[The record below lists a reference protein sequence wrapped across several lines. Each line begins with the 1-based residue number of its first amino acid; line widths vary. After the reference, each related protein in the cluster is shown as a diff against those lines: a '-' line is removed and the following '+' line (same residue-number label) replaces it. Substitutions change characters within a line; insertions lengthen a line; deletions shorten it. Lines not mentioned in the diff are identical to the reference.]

1 MSREDGANG
10 GAVRQRRLSA
20 VSRTGFALVRR
31 GGDRENSAVSRS
43 LKNIGIVSAA
53 TMVSRVLGL
62 GRDMLVTAVFGTSAL
77 ASAFV
82 TAFTLPN
89 LFRRLL
95 GEGALTAAI
104 VPTLND
110 ELAAGQRPRAFVL
123 VNQVMGW
130 LGLTTA
136 VIVVLAMLGL
146 HLSLDAA
153 WLRGWSDDPAQAVR
167 WRMAMELAVV
177 LFPYL
182 FFVCL
187 AAAFS
192 ATLQTLGR
200 FLEPAL
206 SPIWLNLAIIGA
218 LGGAVWGWDLTL
230 DDDRMRW
237 LCGGVLMGGFLQMV
251 VPAWAL
257 MREGWRPRLDL
268 RLSPAVRA
276 VLVLMGPT
284 VLGSAVYLI
293 NLSVS
298 RVIGLSLNDSAAAVL
313 NLATRLIELPIGVF
327 AIAVSTVVFP
337 LISGYA
343 AKGEWAKLAK
353 AYHAGMRL
361 VLAINVPAAMGMVV
375 LAGPIIRVLFQCG
388 EFGASDTALMLP
400 VLQVFAL
407 GLPFF
412 AYVNLMLRAFY
423 AEKDTRTPV
432 RAAVLSFVIN
442 VGLSLLLMGPLSTVG
457 LAIASNVAVVAQAI
471 YLQHALT
478 KKRSSLS
485 VALMWGSIGKIVIG
499 SLVMQATLEG
509 VLHVLSAAGDGLGA
523 DLIRLGVGVPLGG
536 IVYGAVVWMMQLEGR
551 ETLLN
556 LLRGRKPRV

>member
-1 MSREDGANG
+1 M
-10 GAVRQRRLSA
+10 VRS
-20 VSRTGFALVRR
+20 GFTLVRPW
-31 GGDRENSAVSRS
+31 GAGENCAVSRS

-62 GRDMLVTAVFGTSAL
+62 GRDVLVTAVFGTSAL

-95 GEGALTAAI
+95 GEGALTAAM

-110 ELAAGQRPRAFVL
+110 ELAARQKAGAFAL
-123 VNQVMGW
+123 LNQVASW
-130 LGLTTA
+130 LGLVTLL
-136 VIVVLAMLGL
+136 IVGGSMLGL
-146 HLSLDAA
+146 HGLADAS
-153 WLRGWSDDPAQAVR
+153 WLERVVDNAATVER
-167 WRMAMELAVV
+167 WRLAAEIGVF

-192 ATLQTLGR
+192 AALQTLNR

-218 LGGAVWGWDLTL
+218 LGGAVWGLGIEVGEA
-230 DDDRMRW
+230 RMRW
-237 LCGGVLMGGFLQMV
+237 LCGGVLVGGFLQMA
-251 VPAWAL
+251 VPAGAL
-257 MREGWRPRLDL
+257 MVREGWRPRLDL
-268 RLSPAVRA
+268 SLSPAVRA

-293 NLSVS
+293 NLAVS
-298 RVIGLSLNDSAAAVL
+298 RVIGLSLNEAAATIL

-337 LISGYA
+337 LISSYA
-343 AKGEWAKLAK
+343 AKREWGKLAA
-353 AYHAGMRL
+353 AYHHGMRL
-361 VLAINVPAAMGMVV
+361 VLAINVPAAAGMVV
-375 LAGPIIRVLFQCG
+375 LASPIIRVLFQRG
-388 EFGASDTALMLP
+388 EFTGADTTAMAP
-400 VLQVFAL
+400 VLMVFAA

-432 RAAVLSFVIN
+432 KAAVLSFVIN
-442 VGLSLLLMGPLSTVG
+442 VGLSLLLMGPLSTMG
-457 LAIASNVAVVAQAI
+457 LALASNLAVVAQAV
-471 YLQHALT
+471 YLQRALT
-478 KKRSSLS
+478 RQRRELG
-485 VALMWGSIGKIVIG
+485 V
-499 SLVMQATLEG
+499 ATLLPSVVKILVG
-509 VLHVLSAAGDGLGA
+509 SAAMGLVLWGGLQWIAPDAQTWWA
-523 DLIRLGVGVPLGG
+523 DFGRLAVGVPVGAGL
-536 IVYGAVVWMMQLEGR
+536 YAAVVWTLRLEGR
-551 ETLLN
+551 DELLR
-556 LLRGRKPRV
+556 LVRGRKPRVDTKGL